1 MTRLKSE
8 YDKLNT
14 KTTKTIQDLSSELE
28 DRVKQKDN
36 EIKLMSERLTDVEK
50 EKQESDNKLI
60 ILKSEVL
67 ILE

>member
-14 KTTKTIQDLSSELE
+14 KTSKTIQDLSNELE

-36 EIKLMSERLTDVEK
+36 EIKLMNERLVDVEK
-50 EKQESDNKLI
+50 
-60 ILKSEVL
+60 
-67 ILE
+67 